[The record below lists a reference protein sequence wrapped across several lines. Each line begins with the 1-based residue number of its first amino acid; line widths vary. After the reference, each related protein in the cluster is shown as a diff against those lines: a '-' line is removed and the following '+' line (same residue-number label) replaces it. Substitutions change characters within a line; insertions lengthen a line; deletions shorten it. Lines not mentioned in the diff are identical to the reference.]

1 MNAVRAGYYVFNERA
16 LVPSLDY
23 PWDDYAARLF
33 RYALFDAYANNN
45 AYDAVTRFSGRL
57 KETAKLYRHVRGIY
71 NPVSRLEES
80 YVDKLYGGTL
90 DFDTLEGGAVPLVFA
105 DEASAGLLRDAIRN
119 IWLWSNIRLQK
130 DLYVRTGVRLGD
142 VALKVV
148 DEPDKRKVRIEVL
161 HPGKIRDVT
170 LDAVRNVKAITIEY
184 ERDDAATGKPYIYT
198 ETIDG
203 DEFRTYKDGEPYA
216 YYEDGQGERVAAWRN
231 PYGFV
236 PVVLVQHRSTG
247 MTWGMNAFHAQIGKI
262 NEVNDAASVLGD
274 AVRKSVTPM
283 LRAIGFQPNAK
294 ISFDTTARDEMIV
307 LYGPEGSAIEPLAP
321 SVDIAAAGANID
333 RLLLELERDLPELAL
348 HRLREGGNLTAPGV
362 RAAYADAIGRYR
374 SAMSVYDD
382 GLIRAQKMALS
393 IGGFR
398 GYDGFKG
405 ITLDSYARG
414 ELEHFIRERAVVDD
428 VLSRQERIAAL
439 QALPLEPPKA
449 RLILQELG
457 YSAQQIDDVVAEL
470 TLFAQPAAGFGDIDN
485 LLSEIGV
492 GTETE

>member
-1 MNAVRAGYYVFNERA
+1 
-16 LVPSLDY
+16 
-23 PWDDYAARLF
+23 
-33 RYALFDAYANNN
+33 
-45 AYDAVTRFSGRL
+45 
-57 KETAKLYRHVRGIY
+57 
-71 NPVSRLEES
+71 
-80 YVDKLYGGTL
+80 
-90 DFDTLEGGAVPLVFA
+90 
-105 DEASAGLLRDAIRN
+105 
-119 IWLWSNIRLQK
+119 
-130 DLYVRTGVRLGD
+130 
-142 VALKVV
+142 
-148 DEPDKRKVRIEVL
+148 
-161 HPGKIRDVT
+161 
-170 LDAVRNVKAITIEY
+170 
-184 ERDDAATGKPYIYT
+184 
-198 ETIDG
+198 
-203 DEFRTYKDGEPYA
+203 
-216 YYEDGQGERVAAWRN
+216 
-231 PYGFV
+231 
-236 PVVLVQHRSTG
+236 
-247 MTWGMNAFHAQIGKI
+247 MNAFHAQIGKI

-485 LLSEIGV
+485 LLNEIGV